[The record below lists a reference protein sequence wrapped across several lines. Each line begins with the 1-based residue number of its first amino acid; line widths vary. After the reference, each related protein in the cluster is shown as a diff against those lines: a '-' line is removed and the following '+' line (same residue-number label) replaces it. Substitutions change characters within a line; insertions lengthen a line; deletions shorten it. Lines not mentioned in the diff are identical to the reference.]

1 VYEKDMLNEWKQ
13 EVKKKL
19 VGKSHGRN

>member
-1 VYEKDMLNEWKQ
+1 MDMLNEWKQ

-19 VGKSHGRN
+19 AGKSHGRN